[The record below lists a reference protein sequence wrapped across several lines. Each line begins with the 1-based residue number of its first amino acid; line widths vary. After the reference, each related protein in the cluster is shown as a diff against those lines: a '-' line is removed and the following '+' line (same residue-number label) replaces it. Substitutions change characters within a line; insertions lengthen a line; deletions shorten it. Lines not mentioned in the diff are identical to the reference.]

1 MEKQT
6 FVVKADLS
14 DLDDVYTEVMKI
26 VDQAEKKSAIISA
39 MAKYPDLIDVTFDGD
54 TVLADG
60 ASASDG
66 TVQQ

>member
-6 FVVKADLS
+6 FVVKEDLS
-14 DLDDVYTEVMKI
+14 DLDDVYNEVMKI
-26 VDQAEKKSAIISA
+26 VDQAEKKAAIVSA
-39 MAKYPDLIDVTFDGD
+39 MAKYPDLIDVTFEGD
-54 TVLADG
+54 AVLADG